1 MAVGIHA
8 PRINN
13 NDDHVKVIA
22 LAVAVGD
29 RVARGAVLGQV
40 ETDKAIVDV
49 ESPTDG
55 FVIGINAEVDQ
66 SVAVGSVL
74 LWLGNTV
81 DEPIPAGKA
90 RDAEAPRAGVG
101 SPTARA
107 RLLLQRHGLSADVVP
122 RAGDRLTAEDV
133 ERYVAA
139 RNVGGRQGAPAAES
153 VRAVP
158 TPPDVEGTLHELRGD
173 ESGVIHTVSWSR
185 EFAVP
190 GYIELEYDS
199 DAWNAYAKAYA
210 ERHRLLLQ
218 PLLALMAWR
227 LVQLAREMPM
237 LNATIVGDRRYQYKP
252 VNLGFT
258 VQAGDTL
265 YLTVLREA
273 DALDEVRF
281 VNASG
286 DIQRR
291 AAGHKLKPG
300 EISGA
305 TISFSSMARWKVSRH
320 VPVLPPYTSLIVAHA
335 TSVSGTSVL
344 GATYDHRALNG
355 FQVAQTLRKLSVP
368 VAINQQEERQA

>member
-1 MAVGIHA
+1 MVVGVHA

-29 RVARGAVLGQV
+29 RVSRGAVVGQV

-49 ESPTDG
+49 ESPADG
-55 FVIGINAEVDQ
+55 FVIGFNAQIDR

-74 LWLGNTV
+74 LWLGDTV
-81 DEPIPAGKA
+81 DELVPAGKA
-90 RDAEAPRAGVG
+90 RDAETRPAGVA

-107 RLLLQRHGLSADVVP
+107 RLLLQRHGLSADGVP
-122 RAGDRLTAEDV
+122 HAGDRLTAEDV
-133 ERYVAA
+133 ERYLAT
-139 RNVGGRQGAPAAES
+139 RNIEGRQGSSAVDS
-153 VRAVP
+153 VRAIP
-158 TPPDVEGTLHELRGD
+158 TPPEVEGTLHELRGE

-190 GYIELEYDS
+190 GYIELEYDP

-227 LVQLAREMPM
+227 LVQLTREMPI

-291 AAGHKLKPG
+291 AAGHKLKPD

-320 VPVLPPYTSLIVAHA
+320 VPVLPPYTALIVAHA

-344 GATYDHRALNG
+344 GATYDHRVLNG
-355 FQVAQTLRKLSVP
+355 FLVAQTLRKLSAP
-368 VAINQQEERQA
+368 IAADQQEERRA

>member
-1 MAVGIHA
+1 
-8 PRINN
+8 
-13 NDDHVKVIA
+13 
-22 LAVAVGD
+22 
-29 RVARGAVLGQV
+29 
-40 ETDKAIVDV
+40 
-49 ESPTDG
+49 
-55 FVIGINAEVDQ
+55 
-66 SVAVGSVL
+66 
-74 LWLGNTV
+74 
-81 DEPIPAGKA
+81 
-90 RDAEAPRAGVG
+90 
-101 SPTARA
+101 
-107 RLLLQRHGLSADVVP
+107 
-122 RAGDRLTAEDV
+122 
-133 ERYVAA
+133 
-139 RNVGGRQGAPAAES
+139 
-153 VRAVP
+153 
-158 TPPDVEGTLHELRGD
+158 
-173 ESGVIHTVSWSR
+173 
-185 EFAVP
+185 
-190 GYIELEYDS
+190 
-199 DAWNAYAKAYA
+199 
-210 ERHRLLLQ
+210 
-218 PLLALMAWR
+218 MAWR
-227 LVQLAREMPM
+227 LAQHAREMPI

>member
-13 NDDHVKVIA
+13 NDDQVKVIA

-29 RVARGAVLGQV
+29 RVSRGAVVGQV

-49 ESPTDG
+49 ESPADG
-55 FVIGINAEVDQ
+55 FVIAINAEVDR

-74 LWLGNTV
+74 LWLGDTL
-81 DEPIPAGKA
+81 DEPAPAGKT
-90 RDAEAPRAGVG
+90 RDAETRPVGVG

-107 RLLLQRHGLSADVVP
+107 RLLLQRHGLSAEVVP

-133 ERYVAA
+133 ERYVAT
-139 RNVGGRQGAPAAES
+139 RNVGGRQGAPAAEPA
-153 VRAVP
+153 RAIP
-158 TPPDVEGTLHELRGD
+158 TPPEVEGTLHELRGD
-173 ESGVIHTVSWSR
+173 ESGVIRTVSWSR

-199 DAWNAYAKAYA
+199 DAWNTYSKAYA

-227 LVQLAREMPM
+227 LVQLAREMPI

-291 AAGHKLKPG
+291 AAGHKLKPD

-320 VPVLPPYTSLIVAHA
+320 VPVLPPYTALIVAHA

-344 GATYDHRALNG
+344 GATYDHRVLNG
-355 FQVAQTLRKLSVP
+355 FLVAQTLRKLSVP
-368 VAINQQEERQA
+368 IAADQQEERRA

>member
-13 NDDHVKVIA
+13 NDDHVKVIV

-29 RVARGAVLGQV
+29 RVSRGAVVGQV

-49 ESPTDG
+49 ESPADG
-55 FVIGINAEVDQ
+55 FVIGINAEVDR
-66 SVAVGSVL
+66 SVPVGSVL
-74 LWLGNTV
+74 LWLGDTV
-81 DEPIPAGKA
+81 DEPVPAGKA
-90 RDAEAPRAGVG
+90 RNAETRPAGVA

-133 ERYVAA
+133 ERYVAT
-139 RNVGGRQGAPAAES
+139 RNVGGRHGFPVAES
-153 VRAVP
+153 ARAIP
-158 TPPDVEGTLHELRGD
+158 TPPEVEGTLHELRGE

-185 EFAVP
+185 DFAVP
-190 GYIELEYDS
+190 GYIEVEYDS

-227 LVQLAREMPM
+227 LVQLAREMPI

-291 AAGHKLKPG
+291 AAGHKLKPD

-320 VPVLPPYTSLIVAHA
+320 VPVLPPYTALIVAHA

-344 GATYDHRALNG
+344 GATYDHRVLNG
-355 FQVAQTLRKLSVP
+355 FLVAQTLRKLSVP
-368 VAINQQEERQA
+368 IAADQQEERRA